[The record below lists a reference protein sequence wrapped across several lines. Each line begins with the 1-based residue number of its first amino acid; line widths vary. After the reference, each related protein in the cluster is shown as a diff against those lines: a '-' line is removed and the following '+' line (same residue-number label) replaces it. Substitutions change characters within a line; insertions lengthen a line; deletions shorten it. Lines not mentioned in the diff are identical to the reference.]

1 MKATIDPSALIQK
14 SFEVLLL
21 ISAYGGIRRNS
32 APEIDQG
39 RLTATAT
46 NEATLKYSAPHSPS
60 VYGFPEGPTWLTVG
74 SHG

>member
-21 ISAYGGIRRNS
+21 ISANSGTTRNS
-32 APEIDQG
+32 APKIDQG

-46 NEATLKYSAPHSPS
+46 NESTLRHSAPHSLS
-60 VYGFPEGPTWLTVG
+60 IYDFPEGPTWLTVG